1 MPFKLRFEFC
11 TRKRDIG
18 GWGKDS
24 PYNQLYDSFEI
35 DSFKGLVVKTVKV
48 IPLPGMSPGVALTV
62 RERGNENVMVH
73 LGPKWFIGKVGIRKG
88 DRIKVKGVWAEI

>member
-1 MPFKLRFEFC
+1 
-11 TRKRDIG
+11 
-18 GWGKDS
+18 
-24 PYNQLYDSFEI
+24 
-35 DSFKGLVVKTVKV
+35 
-48 IPLPGMSPGVALTV
+48 MSPGVALTV